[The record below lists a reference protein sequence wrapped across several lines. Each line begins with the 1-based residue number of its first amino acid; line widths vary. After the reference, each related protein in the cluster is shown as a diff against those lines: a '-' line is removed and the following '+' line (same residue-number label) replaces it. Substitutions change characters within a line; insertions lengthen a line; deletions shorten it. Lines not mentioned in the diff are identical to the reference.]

1 MAEAKKK
8 EEKTI
13 PKIPK
18 GQPAIKVDVID
29 PVSLMQ
35 YDACTRCGECD
46 NWCPTLDAM
55 KKDMNISPRDKISR
69 WRDFMGKSYGL
80 RAKLFGAKAIP
91 EENIQD
97 FNDHLFHC
105 TTCGACGS
113 VCPAGLNTIE
123 MWEATRQ
130 QLVLRGNG
138 PYGKQ
143 SLFPK
148 LIGEMHNPYM
158 KDQKERLDWIPDD
171 VEIAEESDI
180 AYFTGCTA
188 GFNQQV
194 LAVSTARVLNKL
206 DVPFVMLGED
216 EWCCGSALIR
226 TGQPHIGDTPR
237 QAAIH
242 NVEALEAKGVKK
254 VLFACAGCF
263 RAATIDWPHL
273 MGRKPNF
280 EVVHLSDYLAEL
292 IEQGKIKWEGTLDKT
307 VTYHDPCHLG
317 RHVGV
322 FEGPRKVLQS
332 MPGVKFVEMER
343 NRDLQRCCGAGGG
356 VKAGIPDLALEVASG
371 RVKDAIDVKADIL
384 ASACPFCRRNLGDG
398 RDAVMGKATGDFN
411 KKDAPVDEMMVE
423 DLIVLTA
430 ELLGLSTDI
439 KPAPE
444 K

>member
-1 MAEAKKK
+1 MAEEGKK
-8 EEKTI
+8 I
-13 PKIPK
+13 PKVPK

-29 PVSLMQ
+29 PMHLLQ
-35 YDACTRCGECD
+35 YDACTRCGECE
-46 NWCPTLDAM
+46 NWCPALDAM
-55 KKDMNISPRDKISR
+55 DKDKSISPKDKISR

-80 RAKLFGAKAIP
+80 RAKLFGARAIP
-91 EENIQD
+91 EEDIQN
-97 FNDHLFHC
+97 FNDNLFHC
-105 TTCGACGS
+105 TTCGVCGT
-113 VCPAGLNTIE
+113 VCEGGLNTIE
-123 MWEATRQ
+123 MWESTRQ
-130 QLVLRGNG
+130 QLVMRGNG

-158 KDQKERLDWIPDD
+158 KDQKDRLLWVPDD
-171 VEIAEESDI
+171 VEIADNSDV
-180 AYFTGCTA
+180 AYFAGCTA

-194 LAVSTARVLNKL
+194 LGVSTARVLNHL
-206 DVPFVMLGED
+206 NVPFIMLGED

-237 QAAIH
+237 EAAIH
-242 NVEALEAKGVKK
+242 NVEALEATGVKK

-263 RAATIDWPHL
+263 RAASLDWPRL

-280 EVVHLSDYLAEL
+280 EVVHIADFLAEL
-292 IEQGKIKWEGTLDKT
+292 IDQGKIKWEKSLGNKT

-322 FEGPRKVLQS
+322 FEGPRKVLS
-332 MPGVKFVEMER
+332 NMPGANFVEMER

-356 VKAGIPDLALEVASG
+356 VKAGIPDLALGISSA
-371 RVKDAIDVKADIL
+371 RVKDAMDVKADIL
-384 ASACPFCRRNLGDG
+384 SSACPFCRRNLGDG
-398 RDAVMGKATGDFN
+398 RDSIYGVEGTNFDLRDN
-411 KKDAPVDEMMVE
+411 EENEMQVE

-430 ELLGLSTDI
+430 ELMGLSTDI
-439 KPAPE
+439 KSQD

>member
-1 MAEAKKK
+1 MQ
-8 EEKTI
+8 
-13 PKIPK
+13 K
-18 GQPAIKVDVID
+18 GQPSIKTDVID
-29 PVSLMQ
+29 PISLMQ

-55 KKDMNISPRDKISR
+55 EKDMNISPRDKISR
-69 WRDFMGKSYGL
+69 WRAFMGKNYGL
-80 RAKLFGAKAIP
+80 MAKLFGPKEIP
-91 EENIQD
+91 EEDIQN

-105 TTCGACGS
+105 TTCGVCGT

-130 QLVLRGNG
+130 QLVMRGNG

-148 LIGEMHNPYM
+148 LIGDMHNPYM
-158 KDQKERLDWIPDD
+158 KDQKDRLLWVPDD
-171 VEIAEESDI
+171 VDIADNADI

-188 GFNQQV
+188 GFNMQV

-206 DVPFVMLGED
+206 GVPFTMLGED

-263 RAATIDWPHL
+263 RAATIDWPSL

-280 EVVHLSDYLAEL
+280 EVVHLADFLAEQ
-292 IEQGKIKWEGTLDKT
+292 IEHGKIKWENSLEDKT
-307 VTYHDPCHLG
+307 ITYHDPCHLG

-322 FEGPRKVLQS
+322 FEGPRKVIKS
-332 MPGVKFVEMER
+332 MPGAKFVELER

-356 VKAGIPDLALEVASG
+356 VKAGIPDLALGVASG
-371 RVKDAIDVKADIL
+371 RIKDAMDVKADIL
-384 ASACPFCRRNLGDG
+384 SSACPFCRRNLGDG
-398 RDAVMGKATGDFN
+398 RNSVLGLETGDFN
-411 KKDAPVDEMMVE
+411 VRDSEENDMQVE

-430 ELLGLSTDI
+430 ELMGLST
-439 KPAPE
+439 KTKSQTE
-444 K
+444 E

>member
-91 EENIQD
+91 EDKIQD

-105 TTCGACGS
+105 TTCGVCGS

-148 LIGEMHNPYM
+148 LIGDMHNFPY
-158 KDQKERLDWIPDD
+158 
-171 VEIAEESDI
+171 
-180 AYFTGCTA
+180 
-188 GFNQQV
+188 
-194 LAVSTARVLNKL
+194 
-206 DVPFVMLGED
+206 
-216 EWCCGSALIR
+216 
-226 TGQPHIGDTPR
+226 
-237 QAAIH
+237 
-242 NVEALEAKGVKK
+242 
-254 VLFACAGCF
+254 
-263 RAATIDWPHL
+263 
-273 MGRKPNF
+273 
-280 EVVHLSDYLAEL
+280 
-292 IEQGKIKWEGTLDKT
+292 
-307 VTYHDPCHLG
+307 
-317 RHVGV
+317 
-322 FEGPRKVLQS
+322 QS
-332 MPGVKFVEMER
+332 P
-343 NRDLQRCCGAGGG
+343 Q
-356 VKAGIPDLALEVASG
+356 
-371 RVKDAIDVKADIL
+371 
-384 ASACPFCRRNLGDG
+384 
-398 RDAVMGKATGDFN
+398 
-411 KKDAPVDEMMVE
+411 
-423 DLIVLTA
+423 
-430 ELLGLSTDI
+430 
-439 KPAPE
+439 
-444 K
+444 

>member
-1 MAEAKKK
+1 M
-8 EEKTI
+8 
-13 PKIPK
+13 PK
-18 GQPAIKVDVID
+18 GEPSIKTDVID
-29 PVSLMQ
+29 PISLMQ

-55 KKDMNISPRDKISR
+55 KRDMNISPRDKIGR
-69 WRDFMGKSYGL
+69 WRNFMGKNYGL
-80 RAKLFGAKAIP
+80 MARLFGPRKIP
-91 EENIQD
+91 EEDIQN

-105 TTCGACGS
+105 TTCGACGT

-158 KDQKERLDWIPDD
+158 KEQKDRLLWVPDD
-171 VEIAEESDI
+171 VKIADNAEI

-188 GFNQQV
+188 GFNMQV

-206 DVPFVMLGED
+206 DVPFTMLGED
-216 EWCCGSALIR
+216 EWCCSSALIR

-237 QAAIH
+237 EAAIH

-263 RAATIDWPHL
+263 RAATIDWPRL

-280 EVVHLSDYLAEL
+280 EVVHITDFLAEQV
-292 IEQGKIKWEGTLDKT
+292 EQGKITWEKSLEGKT
-307 VTYHDPCHLG
+307 ITYHDPCHLG

-322 FEGPRKVLQS
+322 FEGPRKLIAS
-332 MPGVKFVEMER
+332 MPGGNFVEMER
-343 NRDLQRCCGAGGG
+343 NRELQRCCGAGGG
-356 VKAGIPDLALEVASG
+356 VKAGIPELALGVASA
-371 RVKDAIDVKADIL
+371 RIKDALDVKADIL
-384 ASACPFCRRNLGDG
+384 SSACPFCRRNLGDG
-398 RDAVMGKATGDFN
+398 RNSVMSLETGDFN
-411 KKDAPVDEMMVE
+411 KRDNEGNDMQVE

-430 ELLGLSTDI
+430 ELMGLSTKI
-439 KPAPE
+439 KSE
-444 K
+444 T

>member
-1 MAEAKKK
+1 MAE

-13 PKIPK
+13 PKVPK
-18 GQPAIKVDVID
+18 GQPSIKVDVID
-29 PVSLMQ
+29 PMHLLQ
-35 YDACTRCGECD
+35 YDACTRCGECE
-46 NWCPTLDAM
+46 NWCPALDAM
-55 KKDMNISPRDKISR
+55 DKDLAISPKDKISR

-91 EENIQD
+91 EEDIQK
-97 FNDHLFHC
+97 FNDNLFYC
-105 TTCGACGS
+105 TTCGVCGS
-113 VCPAGLNTIE
+113 VCEGGLNTIE

-130 QLVLRGNG
+130 QLVMRGNG

-158 KDQKERLDWIPDD
+158 KEQKDRLLWVPDD
-171 VEIAEESDI
+171 VEIADDSEV
-180 AYFTGCTA
+180 AYFAGCTA

-194 LAVSTARVLNKL
+194 LGVSTARVLNHL
-206 DVPFVMLGED
+206 GVPFSMLGED

-237 QAAIH
+237 EAAIH
-242 NVEALEAKGVKK
+242 NVEALEARGVKK

-263 RAATIDWPHL
+263 RAASLDWPRL
-273 MGRKPNF
+273 MGREPNF
-280 EVVHLSDYLAEL
+280 EVVHIADFLAEL
-292 IEQGKIKWEGTLDKT
+292 IDQGKIKWEKSLDNKT

-322 FEGPRKVLQS
+322 FEGPRKVLS
-332 MPGVKFVEMER
+332 NMPGVNFVEMER

-356 VKAGIPDLALEVASG
+356 VKAGIPDLAMGISTA
-371 RVKDAIDVKADIL
+371 RVKDAMDVKADIL
-384 ASACPFCRRNLGDG
+384 SSACPFCRRNLGDG
-398 RDAVMGKATGDFN
+398 RDSVYGVEGTNFDLRDNEENDMQ
-411 KKDAPVDEMMVE
+411 VE

-430 ELLGLSTDI
+430 ELMGLSTKI
-439 KPAPE
+439 KSQE
-444 K
+444 E

>member
-1 MAEAKKK
+1 MADEKKAV
-8 EEKTI
+8 EKKI
-13 PKIPK
+13 PEIPK
-18 GQPAIKVDVID
+18 GQPSIKTDVID
-29 PVSLMQ
+29 PISRMQ

-55 KKDMNISPRDKISR
+55 KRDMNISPRDKISR
-69 WRDFMGKSYGL
+69 WRNFMGKNYGL
-80 RAKLFGAKAIP
+80 IARLFGPRKIP
-91 EENIQD
+91 EEDIQN

-105 TTCGACGS
+105 TTCGVCGT

-148 LIGEMHNPYM
+148 LIGDMHNPYM
-158 KDQKERLDWIPDD
+158 KDQKDRLLWVPDD
-171 VEIAEESDI
+171 VEIADNADV

-188 GFNQQV
+188 GFNMQV

-206 DVPFVMLGED
+206 GVPFTMLGED

-226 TGQPHIGDTPR
+226 TGQPHIGDTPKG
-237 QAAIH
+237 AAIH

-280 EVVHLSDYLAEL
+280 EVVHLADFLAEQV
-292 IEQGKIKWEGTLDKT
+292 EQGKITWEKTLDGKT
-307 VTYHDPCHLG
+307 ITYHDPCHLG

-322 FEGPRKVLQS
+322 FEGPRKVISS
-332 MPGVKFVEMER
+332 MPGANFVEMER

-356 VKAGIPDLALEVASG
+356 VKAGIPDLALGVATA
-371 RVKDAIDVKADIL
+371 RIKDALDVKADIL
-384 ASACPFCRRNLGDG
+384 SSACPFCRRNLGDG
-398 RDAVMGKATGDFN
+398 RNNVLSLETGDFN
-411 KKDAPVDEMMVE
+411 KRDKEGNDMQVE

-430 ELLGLSTDI
+430 ELMGLSTKI
-439 KPAPE
+439 KSE
-444 K
+444 T

>member
-1 MAEAKKK
+1 MAE

-13 PKIPK
+13 PAVPK
-18 GQPAIKVDVID
+18 GEPAIKVDVID
-29 PVSLMQ
+29 PVYLMQ

-55 KKDMNISPRDKISR
+55 ERDMNISPRDKIGR

-80 RAKLFGAKAIP
+80 RARLFGPRTIP
-91 EENIQD
+91 EDKIQD

-105 TTCGACGS
+105 TTCGVCGS

-148 LIGEMHNPYM
+148 LIGDMHNPYM
-158 KDQKERLDWIPDD
+158 KDQKDRLIWVPDD
-171 VEIAEESDI
+171 VSIADDAEI

-206 DVPFVMLGED
+206 DVPFTMLGED

-263 RAATIDWPHL
+263 RAASIDWPHL
-273 MGRKPNF
+273 IDRKPDF
-280 EVVHLSDYLAEL
+280 EVVHLSQFLAEL
-292 IEQGKIKWEGTLDKT
+292 IDQGKIKWEKTLDKT
-307 VTYHDPCHLG
+307 ITYHDPCHLG

-322 FEGPRKVLQS
+322 FEEPRKVLSS

-343 NRDLQRCCGAGGG
+343 NRNLQRCCGAGGG
-356 VKAGIPDLALEVASG
+356 VKAGIADLALEVGSS
-371 RVKDAIDVKADIL
+371 RIKDALDVKADIL

-398 RDAVMGKATGDFN
+398 RDKVLGREGTDFN
-411 KKDAPVDEMMVE
+411 KKDAAEDELMME
-423 DLIVLTA
+423 DLIVLVA
-430 ELLGLSTDI
+430 DLMGLSTEI
-439 KPAPE
+439 KPQPA